1 MKSFPTLEIFNDINH
16 EQYVSSNKL
25 DKGFIYIALDKAFP
39 DFCKIGRTQDLPKRI
54 AQYNSDKPYPTTW
67 IHTISQ
73 EFKNVTEVE
82 EAILRY
88 MYKIT
93 EPTTFKKEWFKVEFL
108 DALLMC
114 INEAEKRFELC

>member
-1 MKSFPTLEIFNDINH
+1 MKSFPTLEIFKDINH
-16 EQYVSSNKL
+16 ELYVSQNKS

-54 AQYNSDKPYPTTW
+54 VQYTSDKPFPTTW

-108 DALLMC
+108 DTLLKL
-114 INEAEKRFELC
+114 IEEAEKHFELC